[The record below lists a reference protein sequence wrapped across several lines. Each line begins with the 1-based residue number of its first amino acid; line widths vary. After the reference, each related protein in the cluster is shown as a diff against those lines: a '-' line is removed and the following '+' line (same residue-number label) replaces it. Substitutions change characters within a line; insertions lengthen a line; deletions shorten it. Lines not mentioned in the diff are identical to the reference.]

1 MYLLK
6 IETSGTDPALERSYL
21 KRTAFSQYFS
31 LVQDMRDYEKE
42 HFEKFST
49 KATFIINSVMK
60 RNILKLEF
68 LHNVDKETAA
78 ASETTASPSVLSVN
92 KQTKSNRRPSGLGS
106 ALQMK
111 KVGKL
116 DRLIKVVGWMS
127 NKKEDQNQHLA
138 FAEKYLKANK
148 SISSVKTIDSSVEF
162 TMQQARCKRYYPLI
176 KEKFVKIFVLVMV
189 KAMRQENVPTW
200 KEVIGD
206 GVLIEYKLQFA
217 VNFSYGN

>member
-1 MYLLK
+1 
-6 IETSGTDPALERSYL
+6 
-21 KRTAFSQYFS
+21 
-31 LVQDMRDYEKE
+31 MRDYEKE

-68 LHNVDKETAA
+68 LYNINKEAV
-78 ASETTASPSVLSVN
+78 SETTPSPSVLSV

-106 ALQMK
+106 ALHMK

-148 SISSVKTIDSSVEF
+148 SISSVRTVDSSVEF
-162 TMQQARCKRYYPLI
+162 TMQQARCKNITDPSL
-176 KEKFVKIFVLVMV
+176 
-189 KAMRQENVPTW
+189 P
-200 KEVIGD
+200 
-206 GVLIEYKLQFA
+206 YKVEEFQTI
-217 VNFSYGN
+217 SWI

>member
-1 MYLLK
+1 
-6 IETSGTDPALERSYL
+6 
-21 KRTAFSQYFS
+21 
-31 LVQDMRDYEKE
+31 MRDYEKE

-68 LHNVDKETAA
+68 LYNTDKEAV
-78 ASETTASPSVLSVN
+78 SETTPSPSVLSV

-138 FAEKYLKANK
+138 FAEKYLRANK
-148 SISSVKTIDSSVEF
+148 SNSSVRTIDSSAEF
-162 TMQQARCKRYYPLI
+162 TLQQARRKSIILTCI
-176 KEKFVKIFVLVMV
+176 KF
-189 KAMRQENVPTW
+189 
-200 KEVIGD
+200 
-206 GVLIEYKLQFA
+206 
-217 VNFSYGN
+217 